1 MLHNL
6 QRGEIE
12 KRSNKQYEMGL
23 RESRDNV
30 ERLVS
35 SWKIIERSK
44 RNWSKKDELEERNR
58 LGAGSHG
65 NGLLI
70 KQALFIFHGSF
81 YGRVLFNQKV
91 A

>member
-12 KRSNKQYEMGL
+12 KRSNKQYETGL

-44 RNWSKKDELEERNR
+44 IGVRRTS
-58 LGAGSHG
+58 
-65 NGLLI
+65 
-70 KQALFIFHGSF
+70 
-81 YGRVLFNQKV
+81 
-91 A
+91 